1 MDTQK
6 TNETIQLLSFDTQL
20 LNMLKSKEN
29 HKFSR
34 YDAFIWLVEHILE
47 GCSYADSKRSFTQ
60 HYCTSITGLSETWH
74 WSRPTAQKFIKELT
88 SAGWL
93 QKKRHGNAFAFSL
106 TSSAQALIT

>member
-1 MDTQK
+1 MDNQK
-6 TNETIQLLSFDTQL
+6 TSRTVQQISLDTQL

-34 YDAFIWLVEHILE
+34 YDAFIWLVEHNLE

-74 WSRPTAQKFIKELT
+74 WSRPTAQKFINELMG
-88 SAGWL
+88 AGLL
-93 QKKRHGNAFAFSL
+93 QKKRFSNSFAFSL
-106 TSSAQALIT
+106 TASAEALIK